1 MVIAVIGAGGR
12 SGRVFVDAALH
23 AGHTVRAGVRSGE
36 IVPKHERLTVV
47 RGDATNKKH
56 IVELLTGAEAV
67 VSLVGHVKNSPSFV
81 QTEIMSLVLS
91 VMHEQGVKRL
101 ISLTGTGVR
110 TQQDSPSLIDRV
122 LNVAIKLIDPER
134 IHDGIAHAAVLRE
147 SSTNWTVMRV
157 LKLGNG
163 PVQTFH
169 LSEGGPAKLLVTR
182 KTVAQ
187 AILAELEDKAWF
199 RKMPVI
205 S

>member
-12 SGRVFVDAALH
+12 SGREFVDGALH
-23 AGHTVRAGVRSGE
+23 AGHTVRAGVRGQE
-36 IVPKHERLTVV
+36 QLPEHERLTLV
-47 RGDATNKKH
+47 RGDATDKAH
-56 IVELLTGAEAV
+56 VAELLRGTDAV

-91 VMHEQGVKRL
+91 VMHEQGIKRL

-110 TQQDSPSLIDRV
+110 GAEDTPSLIDRV

-157 LKLGNG
+157 LKLSDG
-163 PVQTFH
+163 PVQAFH
-169 LSEGGPAKLLVTR
+169 LTEGGPAKLLVTR
-182 KTVAQ
+182 KTVVR
-187 AILAELEDKAWF
+187 AILAELEDKAWY